1 LELRHADGLI
11 NQPQASQIT
20 YLRPS
25 SENKRERPFVNAR
38 RLFTRKDQGNEGVE
52 CMMLSTPIP
61 GATKTSA
68 SHSPK
73 QVPDPRIE
81 GIVAI
86 SEQNHSPGEA
96 DLRRRNIA
104 A

>member
-1 LELRHADGLI
+1 
-11 NQPQASQIT
+11 
-20 YLRPS
+20 
-25 SENKRERPFVNAR
+25 
-38 RLFTRKDQGNEGVE
+38 
-52 CMMLSTPIP
+52 MMLSTPIP